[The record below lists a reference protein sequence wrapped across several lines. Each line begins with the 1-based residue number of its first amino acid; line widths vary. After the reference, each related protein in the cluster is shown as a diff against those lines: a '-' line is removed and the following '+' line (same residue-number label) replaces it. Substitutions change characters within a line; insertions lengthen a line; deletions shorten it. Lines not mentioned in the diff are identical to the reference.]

1 MMHRVFSLRV
11 MRGVFVLSLG
21 FWSRD
26 DLPFNVQRPLIEPG
40 GGLAGSI
47 GTLIVVEAERGMA
60 LINIVVG
67 ATLIALAVASFIV
80 RPVWRFENA
89 LPE

>member
-1 MMHRVFSLRV
+1 M
-11 MRGVFVLSLG
+11 
-21 FWSRD
+21 
-26 DLPFNVQRPLIEPG
+26 
-40 GGLAGSI
+40 AGSI

>member
-1 MMHRVFSLRV
+1 MLVA
-11 MRGVFVLSLG
+11 GA
-21 FWSRD
+21 
-26 DLPFNVQRPLIEPG
+26 LPFHVQRPLIGPG

-60 LINIVVG
+60 LISMVVR
-67 ATLIALAVASFIV
+67 AALIALAVASFIV
-80 RPVWRFENA
+80 PPVWRVENA